1 MFTWEDR
8 KTGIRHAFHGTAT
21 HALAWQ
27 CTRVILQVEHDNAMG
42 RFSLAIPYRHFLVPG
57 WVSRIFETVAGWV
70 FQESD
75 DAVDGTSIDVKH
87 QIWEVD
93 DDVQRLYALV

>member
-1 MFTWEDR
+1 
-8 KTGIRHAFHGTAT
+8 
-21 HALAWQ
+21 
-27 CTRVILQVEHDNAMG
+27 MG

-70 FQESD
+70 FRDSD
-75 DAVDGTSIDVKH
+75 DAVDGTSIDIEH

-93 DDVQRLYALV
+93 DDV